1 MSSPYSTTKEFKD
14 VISSMSSTST
24 PGISS
29 HPKTLYKF
37 LFDFLPVFSTEA
49 FNRIYDIDIEKSP
62 FKFLK
67 DINVVFI
74 PKKDSDQSNPTKV

>member
-1 MSSPYSTTKEFKD
+1 M
-14 VISSMSSTST
+14 
-24 PGISS
+24 
-29 HPKTLYKF
+29 
-37 LFDFLPVFSTEA
+37 FDFLPVFSTEA

-74 PKKDSDQSNPTKV
+74 PKKDSDLSNPANFRPISLCEVAYKILTKAINKKVSPYI